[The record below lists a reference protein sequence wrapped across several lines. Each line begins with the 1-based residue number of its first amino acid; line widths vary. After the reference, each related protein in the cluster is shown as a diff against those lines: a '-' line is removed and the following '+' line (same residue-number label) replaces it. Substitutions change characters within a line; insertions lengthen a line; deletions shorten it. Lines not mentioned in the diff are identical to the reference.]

1 MCLKVIR
8 QTFFKRGEDFS
19 KALEQ
24 KTLKTSVITIY
35 ILAKTKIHP
44 YWKDNMLLK
53 DASFSALIRKM
64 WELFLQSLKKRNETM
79 TATIE

>member
-1 MCLKVIR
+1 M
-8 QTFFKRGEDFS
+8 
-19 KALEQ
+19 
-24 KTLKTSVITIY
+24 
-35 ILAKTKIHP
+35 AKTKIHP